1 MPIHDWTRVDSGTF
15 HHFHQSWTLTLCN
28 ALNAGVLPEGYFA
41 MVEQRIAGPI
51 ADVLALELAKSA
63 GNFAEEA
70 DGGLAVAVAPPRRQL
85 TLRSDLEVYADQA
98 SQVTV
103 RHRHGKVVAVVEIVS
118 PGNKHSSG
126 EFRAFVEKSAK
137 LIRQNVHLLV
147 IDLFPPTPRDP
158 SGLAQAIWDEFGNEP
173 VDLPPGKRL
182 TISSV
187 DAPSRMM
194 YVNFV
199 GVGEELPAAPLF
211 IRQERYVSAPLAA
224 SYEEAWRSFPTP
236 LKGLVE

>member
-1 MPIHDWTRVDSGTF
+1 MSIHDWTRVDSGTF
-15 HHFHQSWTLTLCN
+15 HDFHQSWTLTLRN
-28 ALNAGVLPEGYFA
+28 ALNDGVLPDGYFA

-63 GNFAEEA
+63 ENLAEDS
-70 DGGLAVAVAPPRRQL
+70 DGGLAVAVAPPRAQL
-85 TLRSDLEVYADQA
+85 TLRSDPEVYADKA
-98 SQVTV
+98 NRVTV

-126 EFRAFVEKSAK
+126 EFRAFVEKSAE
-137 LIRQNVHLLV
+137 LIRQGIHLLV

-158 SGLAQAIWDEFGNEP
+158 SGLAKAIWDQFGDESI
-173 VDLPPGKRL
+173 DLPPGKRL

-187 DAPSRMM
+187 DAANRMM

-199 GVGEELPAAPLF
+199 GVGEEPPAVPLF
-211 IRQERYVSAPLAA
+211 IRQGRYVPAPLAA
-224 SYEEAWRSFPTP
+224 SYQEAWRSFPTP
-236 LKGLVE
+236 LKRLVE